1 MDCRTGKTLNPHTC
15 VYVKDCKPGYMRNNK
30 FQCRKDA
37 QAKSNATNKVKRK
50 VISKA
55 KSKAKSKVLRRN
67 TISKVISN
75 ATNKVISNA
84 SRRKSI
90 SKPKYAEPQ
99 EKVKNFKQRDKQN

>member
-37 QAKSNATNKVKRK
+37 QAKRNTT
-50 VISKA
+50 SKA
-55 KSKAKSKVLRRN
+55 KNKVLRRKS
-67 TISKVISN
+67 ISKVTN
-75 ATNKVISNA
+75 NPTNKVLRRRATNKVISNA
-84 SRRKSI
+84 SRRKAT

-99 EKVKNFKQRDKQN
+99 EKVKNFKQRVKQN